1 MKYYGLMM
9 FTVMVLAAGL
19 ARAESAPEGE
29 ADPNKV
35 YRDNKQLQVLC
46 QETAAHIPWDDVEY
60 QGGIDQKGNFIVAAD
75 TGVTFSSFEYPIDI
89 PLELDLLEK
98 FHMNVPIGIIT
109 DAKIAGIKIHQDGRV
124 QYNGQDI
131 TQNVGLFC
139 KEKMI
144 DPALV
149 EKARHEAEA
158 AAHGKPE
165 IETEPLPAPAH

>member
-1 MKYYGLMM
+1 MKRIA
-9 FTVMVLAAGL
+9 VLSLALLSLAPGL
-19 ARAESAPEGE
+19 ACAESAPAAD

-46 QETAAHIPWDDVEY
+46 QQTAVHIPWDDVEY
-60 QGGIDQKGNFIVAAD
+60 KGGIDQQGNFIVAAD
-75 TGVTFSSFEYPIDI
+75 TGMAFSPHEYPIDI

-98 FHMNVPIGIIT
+98 FHMDVPIGIIA
-109 DAKIAGIKIHQDGRV
+109 DAKVAGIKIYEDGKV

-131 TQNVGLFC
+131 TPQVGVFC

-158 AAHGKPE
+158 AKEGAD
-165 IETEPLPAPAH
+165 IEAEPLAAPAH